1 MARDSQITNDIAERL
16 GQIEDHLV
24 EAIQDIS
31 WVTARH
37 KQFQNDVN
45 LFLRGNCLSD
55 YISAAGELHTVLGD
69 AMRLTHHVC
78 RTGTL
83 ACQNARDDQG
93 NPSPI
98 AVPNQIGSTG
108 EKD

>member
-37 KQFQNDVN
+37 KQFQADVN
-45 LFLRGNCLSD
+45 LFLRGNCLSA
-55 YISAAGELHTVLGD
+55 YIQAAGELHEALGV
-69 AMRLTHHVC
+69 AMRKTHRVC
-78 RTGTL
+78 LTGTA
-83 ACQNARDDQG
+83 ACHGARNDQG
-93 NPSPI
+93 APDPI
-98 AVPNQIGSTG
+98 AVPNMIGSGT